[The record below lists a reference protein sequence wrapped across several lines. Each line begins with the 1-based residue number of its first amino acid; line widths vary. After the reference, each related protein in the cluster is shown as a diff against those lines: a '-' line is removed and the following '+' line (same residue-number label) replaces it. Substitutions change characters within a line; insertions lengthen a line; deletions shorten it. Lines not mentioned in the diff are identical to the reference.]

1 MSGFFS
7 KLFGKKKEI
16 SGVDALVEDNLQELI
31 KLSLL
36 DIHFE
41 IDKKSGEDGETIS
54 IDLSGPD
61 EELLK
66 ERDGALLESIQL
78 FLKRVAQHN
87 YPEDRTHIVV
97 DSSKFRDESN
107 QELQDLAEKLK
118 EAALDKNRPVYCRA
132 LPPKDRKIVH
142 QYLAT
147 DSRVKSRSVGD
158 GLYKKIK
165 IYPQKLNDSADSSEN
180 DRS

>member
-1 MSGFFS
+1 MTGFFS
-7 KLFGKKKEI
+7 KLFGKKKTAT
-16 SGVDALVEDNLQELI
+16 GVDALVEESLQELLR
-31 KLSLL
+31 LSLL
-36 DIHFE
+36 E
-41 IDKKSGEDGETIS
+41 IDYNLEKKSTEEGDVIS

-61 EELLK
+61 EDLLK
-66 ERDGALLESIQL
+66 ERDGALLESFQL

-87 YPEDRTHIVV
+87 YPEDRTQVIV

-118 EAALDKNRPVYCRA
+118 EAALEKNRPVYCRA

-142 QYLAT
+142 QYLASDT
-147 DSRVKSRSVGD
+147 RVKSRSVGD

-165 IYPQKLNDSADSSEN
+165 IYPQKLNDSNESQDN